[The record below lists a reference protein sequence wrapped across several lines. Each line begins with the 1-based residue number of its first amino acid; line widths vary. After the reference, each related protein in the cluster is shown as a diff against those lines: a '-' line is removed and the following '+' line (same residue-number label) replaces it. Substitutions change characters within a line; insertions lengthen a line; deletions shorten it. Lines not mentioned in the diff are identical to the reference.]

1 MALPLYNLYKD
12 KFCRYIMQ
20 KNITPVAIIENDYKE
35 KFGIP
40 RNSGR
45 AKSVISK
52 ITFLKGFR
60 SVDAVRGLEDFSHIW
75 LIFDFSLI
83 KQDKFSPLVRPPRL
97 GGNKKVGV
105 FASRSPF
112 RPNGLGLSC
121 VKIEKIDLEDNN
133 APVIYVSGADLLDGT
148 PIFDIKPYI
157 PFADCQADAVGGF
170 ADDNADYKLN
180 VVFDAGIKEKVPQE
194 KLHSL
199 IECLEDDPR
208 PSYQN
213 DDRLYGMTF
222 ANFNV
227 KFSVKDSTLYVH
239 EIEFL

>member
-1 MALPLYNLYKD
+1 
-12 KFCRYIMQ
+12 MQ
-20 KNITPVAIIENDYKE
+20 KIISPIAIIENDYKE

-52 ITFLKGFR
+52 ITFLKDFR
-60 SVDAVRGLEDFSHIW
+60 SIDAVRGLEDFSHVW

-112 RPNGLGLSC
+112 RPNNLGLSC
-121 VKIEKIDLEDNN
+121 VKLEKIDLTDNN
-133 APVIYVSGADLLDGT
+133 APILYVSGADLLDKT

-157 PFADCQADAVGGF
+157 PFADCQTSAVGGF
-170 ADDNADYKLN
+170 ADENENYKLEI
-180 VVFDAGIKEKVPQE
+180 VFDKGIKEKIPQD
-194 KLHSL
+194 KLTSL
-199 IECLEDDPR
+199 IECLADDPR
-208 PSYQN
+208 PSYQ
-213 DDRLYGMTF
+213 DDGRTYGMTF

-227 KFSVKDSTLYVH
+227 KFSVKDNTLTVH
-239 EIEFL
+239 KIETL

>member
-1 MALPLYNLYKD
+1 M
-12 KFCRYIMQ
+12 
-20 KNITPVAIIENDYKE
+20 KNITPIAYIENDYKE

-52 ITFLKGFR
+52 ITFYKDFR
-60 SVDAVRGLEDFSHIW
+60 SIDAVRGLEDFSHLW
-75 LIFDFSLI
+75 LIFDFSLV

-121 VKIEKIDLEDNN
+121 VKIEKIDLEDKC
-133 APVIYVSGADLLDGT
+133 APVIYVFGADLLDKT

-157 PFADCQADAVGGF
+157 PFADCQQDAVGGF
-170 ADDNADYKLN
+170 ADENKDHKLE
-180 VVFDAGIKEKVPQE
+180 VVFDKDVKEQIPQD
-194 KLHSL
+194 KLFSL
-199 IECLEDDPR
+199 IECLADDPR
-208 PSYQN
+208 PSYQ
-213 DDRLYGMTF
+213 DDGRIYGMTF
-222 ANFNV
+222 ANLNV
-227 KFSVKDSTLYVH
+227 KFSVKENTLSVH
-239 EIEFL
+239 KVEIL

>member
-1 MALPLYNLYKD
+1 
-12 KFCRYIMQ
+12 MQ
-20 KNITPVAIIENDYKE
+20 KTISPIAIIENDYKE

-52 ITFLKGFR
+52 ITFYKDFR
-60 SVDAVRGLEDFSHIW
+60 SIDAVRGLQDFSHLW
-75 LIFDFSLI
+75 LIFDFSLV

-121 VKIEKIDLEDNN
+121 VKIEKIDLHDSN
-133 APVIYVSGADLLDGT
+133 APIIYVSGADLLDKT

-157 PFADCQADAVGGF
+157 PFADCVPDAVGGY
-170 ADDNADYKLN
+170 ADENQDHKLE
-180 VVFDAGIKEKVPQE
+180 VMFDKGIKEQIPQE
-194 KLHSL
+194 KLVSL
-199 IECLEDDPR
+199 IECLADDPR
-208 PSYQN
+208 PSYQ
-213 DDRLYGMTF
+213 DDGRIYGMTF
-222 ANFNV
+222 ANLNV
-227 KFSVKDSTLYVH
+227 KFSVKENTLSVH
-239 EIEFL
+239 EVEIL

>member
-1 MALPLYNLYKD
+1 M
-12 KFCRYIMQ
+12 
-20 KNITPVAIIENDYKE
+20 KNITPIAYIENDYKE

-52 ITFLKGFR
+52 ITFYKDFR
-60 SVDAVRGLEDFSHIW
+60 SIDAVRGLEDFSHLW
-75 LIFDFSLI
+75 LIFDFSLV

-121 VKIEKIDLEDNN
+121 VKIEKIDLTDKC
-133 APVIYVSGADLLDGT
+133 APVIYVSGADLLDKT

-157 PFADCQADAVGGF
+157 PFADCQQDAVGGF
-170 ADDNADYKLN
+170 ADENENHKLE
-180 VVFDAGIKEKVPQE
+180 VVFENDTKEKVPLK
-194 KLHSL
+194 KLSAL
-199 IECLEDDPR
+199 IECLADDPR

-213 DDRLYGMTF
+213 DDRIYGMTF

-227 KFSVKDSTLYVH
+227 KFSVKENTLSVH
-239 EIEFL
+239 EVEIL

>member
-1 MALPLYNLYKD
+1 M
-12 KFCRYIMQ
+12 
-20 KNITPVAIIENDYKE
+20 KNISPIAIIENDYKE

-40 RNSGR
+40 RQSGR
-45 AKSVISK
+45 AKSVVSK
-52 ITFLKGFR
+52 ITFEKGFR
-60 SVDAVRGLEDFSHIW
+60 SVDAVRGLQDFSHLW
-75 LIFDFSLI
+75 LIFDFSLVS
-83 KQDKFSPLVRPPRL
+83 QDKFTPLVRPPRL

-121 VKIEKIDLEDNN
+121 VKIEKIDLENNN
-133 APVIYVSGADLLDGT
+133 APIIYVSGADLLDKT

-157 PFADCQADAVGGF
+157 PFADCVQGAVGGF
-170 ADDNADYKLN
+170 ADNNANYKLK
-180 VVFDAGIKEKVPQE
+180 VVFDDGIKEKVPQD
-194 KLHSL
+194 KLPSL

-208 PSYQN
+208 PSYQ
-213 DDRLYGMTF
+213 DDGRIYGMTF

-227 KFSVKDSTLYVH
+227 KFSVKDDTLSVH

>member
-1 MALPLYNLYKD
+1 
-12 KFCRYIMQ
+12 MQ
-20 KNITPVAIIENDYKE
+20 KNITPIAIIENDYKE

-52 ITFLKGFR
+52 ITFDKEFR
-60 SVDAVRGLEDFSHIW
+60 SIDAVRGLSDFSHLW

-83 KQDKFSPLVRPPRL
+83 KQEKFTPLVRPPRL

-121 VKIEKIDLEDNN
+121 VKLEKIDLSDKC
-133 APVIYVSGADLLDGT
+133 APVIYVSGADLLDKT

-157 PFADCQADAVGGF
+157 PFADCLPDAVGGY
-170 ADDNADYKLN
+170 ADENKDHKLE
-180 VVFDAGIKEKVPQE
+180 VVFDKDTKEQIPQD
-194 KLHSL
+194 KLSAL
-199 IECLEDDPR
+199 IECLADDPR

-213 DDRLYGMTF
+213 DDRIYGMTF

-227 KFSVKDSTLYVH
+227 KFSVKDNLLTVNQI
-239 EIEFL
+239 EIL